1 MSNMATV
8 LNLGKRLET
17 IVDFCSRTRTIA
29 DIGCD
34 HGQVTAE
41 LILQA
46 KAYNV
51 IATDISSASINK
63 AVRLCSQLNILP
75 FISFRE
81 GDGFQPIT
89 KYDAV
94 DCAVIAGMGG
104 SEMIKIL
111 QESKVRVNELIL
123 QPMTDAVKLRGYLLQ
138 IDFKIVKDVTV
149 KEGDKYY
156 TIIKAKTGKMKITE
170 LELYFGVT
178 NMEELS
184 TEFIES
190 IRIER
195 SKILKVKDLVGEL
208 NKDYK
213 SQLKRIDK
221 VLKLYYEKQKREGK

>member
-1 MSNMATV
+1 MNNMATV

-17 IVDFCSRTRTIA
+17 IVDLCSRTRTIA

-34 HGQVTAE
+34 HGQITAE

-63 AVRLCSQLNILP
+63 AVRLSSQLNILP

-81 GDGFQPIT
+81 GDGFKPIT

-94 DCAVIAGMGG
+94 DAAVIAGMGG
-104 SEMIKIL
+104 SEMIRIM

-123 QPMTDAVKLRGYLLQ
+123 QPMTDVVKVRGYLLQ
-138 IDFKIVKDVTV
+138 IGFKILVDITI

-156 TIIKAKTGKMKITE
+156 NIIKARSGKMKITE
-170 LELYFGVT
+170 LELYFGLT
-178 NMEELS
+178 NIEQLS
-184 TEFIES
+184 NDFIES

-195 SKILKVKDLVGEL
+195 SKILKVKELVGEL

-213 SQLKRIDK
+213 AQLKRIDK
-221 VLKLYYEKQKREGK
+221 VLKLYYDKQKREE